1 MYEYRCKVT
10 RVVDGDTVDV
20 VLDLG
25 FSIDYRDR
33 VRLMGIDT
41 PESRTRNLKEKGLGL
56 ASKARLKELC
66 TQHKGNLV
74 LRTSKEGKGKFGR
87 ILGSLFPSGSDVS
100 LNDMLVT
107 EGHARPYYGGS
118 KDELG
123 EWTKEEN
130 CSHNCNGK
138 KLTRDRVCDGT
149 WYKWTKDG
157 YIDL

>member
-1 MYEYRCKVT
+1 MYVYKCKVT

-41 PESRTRNLKEKGLGL
+41 PESRTRNLKEKALGL
-56 ASKARLKELC
+56 ASKARLKQLC
-66 TQHKGNLV
+66 AEYKGDLI
-74 LRTSKEGKGKFGR
+74 LRTSKDGKGKFGR
-87 ILGSLFPSGSDVS
+87 ILGSLFSIDGFD
-100 LNDMLVT
+100 LNDQLIE
-107 EGHARPYYGGS
+107 EGYARDYYGGS

-123 EWTKEEN
+123 AWAKEEN

-138 KLTRDRVCDGT
+138 KLTRGRVCDGT

-157 YIDL
+157 YVDL